1 MQPSEE
7 KVDLVVLH
15 VAPSSPPSIYTSL
28 DRGESSKE
36 SLGIVKE
43 NMTLLQ
49 TSLNKE
55 KHQAILIGNVME

>member
-1 MQPSEE
+1 MQPSKE
-7 KVDLVVLH
+7 KVDLVMFH

-36 SLGIVKE
+36 SLGIVKA

-49 TSLNKE
+49 TFFK
-55 KHQAILIGNVME
+55 QILIGNVMEQLTI